1 MRILFVRHSI
11 NSVIKGHFAFYEL
24 STALHHNH
32 CRWIFCGKSLK
43 HMSSRQILPFAI
55 KPERRFIICVFR
67 HIDRISSQ
75 SQNFKNAHALMF
87 SFYRNVIKFTNQEFI
102 ANQNSRCR
110 CNNHIDAIFFAHS
123 FEAGGEI
130 YRVAQN
136 SIIESFF
143 RTNISHHH
151 FARGNSHTKID
162 WIEIFFFQMIVKII
176 ERASHMN
183 RSSARIDSVKWII
196 RWRSK
201 KSHHRIA
208 NIFIER
214 SLMLNQNIRH
224 SRQIIC
230 HQHKKTFGVHF
241 F

>member
-1 MRILFVRHSI
+1 MRILFVCHSI

-32 CRWIFCGKSLK
+32 CRRIFCGKSLK

-67 HIDRISSQ
+67 HIDVISSE
-75 SQNFKNAHALMF
+75 SQNFKNANAFIF
-87 SFYRNVIKFTNQEFI
+87 SFYRNIIEFTNQEFI

-110 CNNHIDAIFFAHS
+110 CNNHIHAVFFAHS

-130 YRVAQN
+130 HRVAQN

-151 FARGNSHTKID
+151 FARRDSHTKID
-162 WIEIFFFQMIVKII
+162 WIEILFFQMIIKII

-201 KSHHRIA
+201 KSHHRIT

-230 HQHKKTFGVHF
+230 HQNE
-241 F
+241 